1 MKLSTTFLVST
12 KLAVAH
18 KQWWQRTVNS
28 APRRENLLSARTS
41 IAVLLAT
48 LALVPARA
56 DSPTEDLLN
65 DRFVI
70 DVGGFVVTSTING
83 SLLGSANT
91 SEQSIDF
98 NKEFGTD
105 ADQTRWRAEFLWRIT
120 PTQHVRFSYFD
131 NDVGRTRT
139 IDQDLPWGDYTFK
152 VGGQVAAETKFRV
165 YELDYE
171 FAFLRRPNYE
181 IVAIAGIHLD
191 DLTLKLSGNASL
203 TVDTPTGPVE
213 ETATYTSTS
222 HSIPAPLPV
231 LGFRGDWAVSP
242 HVYLDA
248 SGEIFS
254 ISYQGIDGNWSELRA
269 GATWM
274 FSDHFGVGIGYD
286 RFATHVDVGKASFN
300 GRLNWGYQGLLLYL
314 RGGF

>member
-1 MKLSTTFLVST
+1 M
-12 KLAVAH
+12 AVF
-18 KQWWQRTVNS
+18 
-28 APRRENLLSARTS
+28 
-41 IAVLLAT
+41 LAT
-48 LALVPARA
+48 SAAAPAHG

-65 DRFVI
+65 DRFGVT
-70 DVGGFVVTSTING
+70 VGGFVVTSTING

-91 SEQSIDF
+91 SEQSVDF
-98 NKEFGTD
+98 DKQFGTD
-105 ADQTRWRAEFLWRIT
+105 ADQTRLRGEVLWRIT

-139 IDQDLPWGDYTFK
+139 IGQDVPWGDYTFK
-152 VGGQVAAETKFRV
+152 AGSQVAAEIKFRV
-165 YELDYE
+165 YELTYE

-181 IVAIAGIHLD
+181 IAAIAGIHLD

-203 TVDTPTGPVE
+203 TVDTPMGPVE
-213 ETATYTSTS
+213 EAATYTSTS
-222 HSIPAPLPV
+222 HSVPAPLPV
-231 LGFRGDWAVSP
+231 FGFRGDWAVSP

-248 SGEIFS
+248 SAEVFS
-254 ISYQGIDGNWSELRA
+254 ISYQGIDGNWSDLRA

-286 RFATHVDVGKASFN
+286 RFATHVDVGKGSFN

>member
-1 MKLSTTFLVST
+1 MELSTTS
-12 KLAVAH
+12 LALTSARAAH
-18 KQWWQRTVNS
+18 KQLQYTRTS
-28 APRRENLLSARTS
+28 TARREKSLLTASVTG
-41 IAVLLAT
+41 VLLAT
-48 LALVPARA
+48 SATTPARA

-70 DVGGFVVTSTING
+70 SLGGFVVTSTING

-91 SEQSIDF
+91 SEQTIDF
-98 NKEFGTD
+98 DKQFGTD
-105 ADQTRWRAEFLWRIT
+105 ADQTRWRGEVLWRIT

-131 NDVGRTRT
+131 NDVGRTRS

-152 VGGQVAAETKFRV
+152 AGGQVAAEIKFRV

-171 FAFLRRPNYE
+171 FAFLRRRNYE

-191 DLTLKLSGNASL
+191 DVTVKLSGNASL

-213 ETATYTSTS
+213 EAATYTATS
-222 HSIPAPLPV
+222 HSVPAALPV
-231 LGFRGDWAVSP
+231 FGFRGDWAVSP
-242 HVYLDA
+242 HLYLDA
-248 SGEIFS
+248 SGELFS
-254 ISYQGIDGNWSELRA
+254 MSYQGVNGNWSDLRA

-274 FSDHFGVGIGYD
+274 FSEHFGVGIGYD

-300 GRLNWGYQGLLLYL
+300 GRLNWGYQGLLVSLK
-314 RGGF
+314 GGF